1 MSPSLQLTALIAT
14 RFLGGVAFQF
24 FIVGGI
30 DALFRE
36 SASAFVAGL
45 IGAVLFIPSLLA
57 PMMAGKL
64 LGRCFKPGYLL
75 VATQAGVLL
84 TSAAL
89 WVCAETPECIVGAAF
104 LFGVFRAIRSPIQ
117 YALMGE
123 LRDAGLRAARAARIM
138 SLSWQLP
145 LVLGP
150 LLYSLGTTLVGREH
164 FPAILLLFNMLSLFA
179 ALPVL
184 VVKRPASTVAEGTP
198 ATSFR
203 QAIYVFL
210 SSSDVAAPL
219 LADAGLNMLLSFTTL
234 LPFLL
239 IGVGHS
245 SSDIGLLRATLNASS
260 LAVAL
265 LAPRVV
271 FDETRPLRF
280 YTSLLCL
287 TFVTMAFAFT
297 FSFPLMLLW
306 CALFGAI
313 DGWGVLYRDALL
325 MRIVE
330 TRALPS
336 VASVQQ
342 VLISASDDLG
352 EWRAGAVAEAV
363 GPRLA
368 MVVSAGIAGIVGL
381 LLLRRKIPLPSLE
394 YGVAWNRD
402 SNG

>member
-1 MSPSLQLTALIAT
+1 MNRTAQLASLIAT

-36 SASAFVAGL
+36 SASAFVTGL

-57 PMMAGKL
+57 PMLAGRL
-64 LGRCFKPGYLL
+64 LGRSVSPGYLL

-84 TSAAL
+84 TSVAL
-89 WVCAETPECIVGAAF
+89 LVASEKPEHIVGAAF
-104 LFGVFRAIRSPIQ
+104 LFGIFRAIRSPIQ

-123 LRDAGLRAARAARIM
+123 LRDSGLRAARAARVM

-145 LVLGP
+145 LVIGP
-150 LLYSLGTTLVGREH
+150 LIYSLGTSIGGRGH
-164 FPAILLLFNMLSLFA
+164 FPAILLGFNALSLA
-179 ALPVL
+179 ASLPFL
-184 VVKRPASTVAEGTP
+184 FVKRRSTAAHDGVAS
-198 ATSFR
+198 SFR
-203 QAIYVFL
+203 QAIRVFL
-210 SSSDVAAPL
+210 KSSDVAGPL

-239 IGVGHS
+239 TDVGHS
-245 SSDIGLLRATLNASS
+245 SSDIGLLRATTNASS

-265 LAPRVV
+265 LAPRAT
-271 FDETRPLRF
+271 FDATRSLTF
-280 YTSLLCL
+280 YASLGCL
-287 TFVTMAFAFT
+287 TVITLAFAFT
-297 FSFPLMLLW
+297 FSFPLMVLW

-325 MRIVE
+325 MRVVE
-330 TRALPS
+330 TSALPS

-352 EWRAGAVAEAV
+352 EWRAGAVGEAV

-381 LLLRRKIPLPSLE
+381 LFLRRKIPLPSLE